1 MICHAAFTVNFIYYV
16 TIILYSTF
24 LYFHNLFL
32 KLFHLCFLYC
42 VFLIRL
48 SHISH
53 ILSKYHNPSITWR
66 TYIKWHV
73 LTSIVGGYRAWN
85 KSGNSNNLSLSLS
98 YTHSFSLS
106 LISPSVSLHR
116 LLRYYLQVTH
126 SELIHGF
133 TACVVVRLKDS
144 IHLQTS
150 SGELWSPLLIIEPS
164 G

>member
-1 MICHAAFTVNFIYYV
+1 MRDKGNFMTHPVVLPSANLKYCTVPHSFLLSLFPPNCFSYHY
-16 TIILYSTF
+16 IIL
-24 LYFHNLFL
+24 LYLNLTSLTAHLFL
-32 KLFHLCFLYC
+32 S
-42 VFLIRL
+42 L
-48 SHISH
+48 SIS
-53 ILSKYHNPSITWR
+53 PS
-66 TYIKWHV
+66 
-73 LTSIVGGYRAWN
+73 
-85 KSGNSNNLSLSLS
+85 LSLSLMHS
-98 YTHSFSLS
+98 LIHSFFLSLS
-106 LISPSVSLHR
+106 ISPSASLHR